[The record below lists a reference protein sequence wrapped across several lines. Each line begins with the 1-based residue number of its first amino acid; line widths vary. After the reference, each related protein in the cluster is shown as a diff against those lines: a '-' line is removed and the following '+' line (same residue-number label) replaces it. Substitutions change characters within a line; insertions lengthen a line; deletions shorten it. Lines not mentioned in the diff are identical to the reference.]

1 MPELAR
7 NRRTGS
13 VHVAAELPFSPDLD
27 TGGWECPGCGVEMI
41 PVAAS
46 GFQHY
51 KVAPHFRI
59 HGAHAA
65 DCSALLSG
73 PGSRSALSGAEDA
86 GDAPPGTF
94 PRMLR
99 LAPDRQKVVPESE
112 PAAASAA
119 HAGLANPA
127 NAPQSRG
134 SASVA
139 GTLHRL
145 AESYL
150 LAPEHHGEPLE
161 IDGCEG
167 NSYETCFRRLKNTNR
182 PMRLPRLVWFAEI
195 QFRRLARDGD
205 IAEMTL
211 SPLQWI
217 RQRSDVRPG
226 PHYRVRFDMSTW
238 TPRRRHAMDTEL
250 ERRRA
255 EQQELHHT
263 EAGERV
269 NIFFFGRQDH
279 EDPMLFHV
287 EDPRLVCFF
296 RIPKV

>member
-13 VHVAAELPFSPDLD
+13 VHVAAELPFSPELD
-27 TGGWECPGCGVEMI
+27 DGGWECPGCGIEMI

-46 GFQHY
+46 GDRLY

-59 HGAHAA
+59 HGHHAEH
-65 DCSALLSG
+65 CTALL
-73 PGSRSALSGAEDA
+73 PGSGGGSAPSASEGA
-86 GDAPPGTF
+86 GDTPPGTF
-94 PRMLR
+94 PRKLR
-99 LAPDRQKVVPESE
+99 LAAARQEVVPERE

-119 HAGLANPA
+119 HVGSPKAAT
-127 NAPQSRG
+127 APQPLG

-139 GTLHRL
+139 GTLHRI

-150 LAPEHHGEPLE
+150 LTPEHHCEPLE
-161 IDGCEG
+161 IEGCEG
-167 NSYETCFRRLKNTNR
+167 SSYETCFRRLKNTSR
-182 PMRLPRLVWFAEI
+182 PARLPRLVWFAEI
-195 QFRRLARDGD
+195 QFRHILREGD
-205 IAEMTL
+205 VTELTL

-217 RQRSDVRPG
+217 RNGSVVRPG
-226 PHYRVRFDMSTW
+226 PHYRIRFDMAPW
-238 TPRRRHAMDTEL
+238 TPRRRNAMLAEL
-250 ERRRA
+250 ERRRV
-255 EQQELHHT
+255 EQQELHHA
-263 EAGERV
+263 EAAERV

-296 RIPKV
+296 LLPKV

>member
-1 MPELAR
+1 MSELAR

-13 VHVAAELPFSPDLD
+13 VHVAAELPFSPELD
-27 TGGWECPGCGVEMI
+27 DGGWECPGCGIEMI

-46 GFQHY
+46 GDRLY

-59 HGAHAA
+59 HGQHAEH
-65 DCSALLSG
+65 CSTLG
-73 PGSRSALSGAEDA
+73 PGPGGSSSPSASEDA

-94 PRMLR
+94 PRKLR
-99 LAPDRQKVVPESE
+99 LAADRQEVVPERE

-119 HAGLANPA
+119 HVGSPKAAT
-127 NAPQSRG
+127 APQPHG

-139 GTLHRL
+139 GTLHRI

-167 NSYETCFRRLKNTNR
+167 SSYETCFRRLKNTNR
-182 PMRLPRLVWFAEI
+182 PSRLPRLVWFAEI
-195 QFRRLARDGD
+195 QFRHILREGD
-205 IAEMTL
+205 VAELTL

-217 RQRSDVRPG
+217 RNRSVVRPG
-226 PHYRVRFDMSTW
+226 PHYRIRFDMVPW
-238 TPRRRHAMDTEL
+238 TPRRRNAMFAEL
-250 ERRRA
+250 ERRRV
-255 EQQELHHT
+255 EQQELHHA
-263 EAGERV
+263 EAEERV
-269 NIFFFGRQDH
+269 NIFFFGRQDG
-279 EDPMLFHV
+279 EDLMLFHV

-296 RIPKV
+296 LLPKV